1 MQAVQ
6 FASVTKIT
14 GIVLTKIDGTSK
26 GGIVIGISSEM
37 NIPVK
42 YIGVGEKIEDLQRFD
57 AKQFAE
63 ALFE

>member
-6 FASVTKIT
+6 FANVTKIT

-26 GGIVIGISSEM
+26 GGIVIGISSTM

-42 YIGVGEKIEDLQRFD
+42 YIGVGEKIEDLQKFD

-63 ALFE
+63 ALFD